1 MKPGDRVAL
10 LGHNGAGKTSFIN
23 QLTDHYSK
31 GIRETIKFNPQCEM
45 GYYDQE
51 IERLNPTNSMLESL
65 RANCEK
71 GTEADFKAGL
81 IRAGFPYADMDKL
94 VSVLSGGEKARL
106 MFLII
111 RINRPNYLILDEP
124 TNHIDIQGKEELEA
138 QIIESEATVL
148 ITSHDR
154 RFVDNIAQRYV
165 VIENGKL
172 IELNDPSSFYQQ
184 ALQRNPHSPAAPSSD
199 TNNKPNE
206 AHSGEDLLA
215 RLVELEDK
223 LAADLERKPK
233 FQKPRL
239 QESWR
244 VEIDDLQRRLD

>member
-1 MKPGDRVAL
+1 
-10 LGHNGAGKTSFIN
+10 
-23 QLTDHYSK
+23 
-31 GIRETIKFNPQCEM
+31 
-45 GYYDQE
+45 
-51 IERLNPTNSMLESL
+51 
-65 RANCEK
+65 
-71 GTEADFKAGL
+71 
-81 IRAGFPYADMDKL
+81 
-94 VSVLSGGEKARL
+94 

-138 QIIESEATVL
+138 QIIESEATV
-148 ITSHDR
+148 
-154 RFVDNIAQRYV
+154 
-165 VIENGKL
+165 VIESGKL
-172 IELNDPSSFYQQ
+172 IELNDPSSFYHQ
-184 ALQRNPHSPAAPSSD
+184 ALQRNPHSPAAPSPAAPSSD
-199 TNNKPNE
+199 NNNKLNE

-244 VEIDDLQRRLD
+244 VEIDDLQQRLD